1 MVQRLLSKLLER
13 QTKLMGRL
21 QASDSQR
28 TPQRPNAPAALPR
41 RQAPVEPPEA
51 EQRAVEAAMALLQQ
65 GAITQAR
72 TALQPFDEVAEGP
85 ATLVLL
91 GRVALSE
98 GDTERALAYAA
109 RAEALDSLD
118 PSVAK
123 LMADVHRVLGNVSEE
138 MRYRRMRVFAQ
149 GEPKAADVVELVNAL
164 FSGGRT
170 PTKAAAKELRLA
182 WAQLERTKDATD
194 AHRIAVAE
202 KAFKVRYTD
211 REARS
216 AYAKVKPPGAQEV
229 DVSANWA
236 RLVTHAM
243 ALGLPALRDVGAGT
257 PSRRPTM
264 AELSEVYVDP
274 SFDWIP
280 IVEGG
285 RVVLLDSMGRSPRL
299 RSADPVSPLLLSTAS
314 KAFLRLRTDALRI
327 DEHALVVGGS
337 HDGFVHAVEHLG
349 VLAVAEH
356 LGLDP
361 ALKLAVNA
369 DLSAAQL
376 ARYAALG
383 VGEDRLLRVPLGC
396 PVVFAKA
403 VVASRP
409 MVGHAWI
416 DPLLP
421 AWFRS
426 RFGGAGSSGATASLL
441 LVPDEAALKPVG
453 DLLLARG
460 FARLDPR
467 RVPFA
472 DLLGLLR
479 NARCVAG
486 HDPAVLAGALHAPQ
500 GSHVIFAPMADA
512 NPESTAAVR
521 ALAEAGG
528 QRFTLLTPG
537 GTSPA
542 DLDAALDG

>member
-13 QTKLMGRL
+13 QNKLMGRL
-21 QASDSQR
+21 QAPDGKPATQR
-28 TPQRPNAPAALPR
+28 ASAPTDLPR
-41 RQAPVEPPEA
+41 RQAPAEPPEV
-51 EQRAVEAAMALLQQ
+51 EQRAVEAAMALLHQ
-65 GAITQAR
+65 GAIEQAR
-72 TALQPFDEVAEGP
+72 AALQPFDDTAEGS

-91 GRVALSE
+91 GRIALSE
-98 GDTERALAYAA
+98 GDAERALAYAA
-109 RAEALDSLD
+109 RAEALDSLN

-123 LMADVHRVLGNVSEE
+123 LMADVHRILGNVSDE
-138 MRYRRMRVFAQ
+138 MRYRRIRVFAQ
-149 GEPKAADVVELVNAL
+149 SEPKAADVVELVNAL

-170 PTKAAAKELRLA
+170 PTKAASKELWLA
-182 WAQLERTKDATD
+182 WAQLDRTKDVTD
-194 AHRIAVAE
+194 EHRIALAE
-202 KAFKVRYTD
+202 KAFKLRHTD

-216 AYAKVKPPGAQEV
+216 AYAKIKPPGAQEI
-229 DVSANWA
+229 DVSANWV
-236 RLVTHAM
+236 RLVTHTM
-243 ALGLPALRDVGAGT
+243 DLGLAVLRDVDAGT

-264 AELSEVYVDP
+264 AELTEVYVDP
-274 SFDWIP
+274 LFDWIP

-285 RVVLLDSMGRSPRL
+285 RVVLSDSMGRSPRL
-299 RSADPVSPLLLSTAS
+299 RSVDPASPLLLSTAS

-327 DEHALVVGGS
+327 DEPALVLGGS

-383 VGEDRLLRVPLGC
+383 VGEGRLLRVPLGR
-396 PVVFAKA
+396 PVVFTKA
-403 VVASRP
+403 VIASKP

-426 RFGGAGSSGATASLL
+426 RFRGDGPRGTSARLL
-441 LVPDEAALKPVG
+441 LLPDEAASTAVD

-460 FARLDPR
+460 FDRLDPR

-472 DLLGLLR
+472 ELLGLLR
-479 NARCVAG
+479 NARCIAG
-486 HDPAVLAGALHAPQ
+486 HDAAALAGALHAQ
-500 GSHVIFAPMADA
+500 HGSQVLFAPMPGAEPA
-512 NPESTAAVR
+512 LTAAVR

-528 QRFTLLTPG
+528 QRFTLLPPS
-537 GTSPA
+537 GTSAA
-542 DLDAALDG
+542 DLDAVLDG